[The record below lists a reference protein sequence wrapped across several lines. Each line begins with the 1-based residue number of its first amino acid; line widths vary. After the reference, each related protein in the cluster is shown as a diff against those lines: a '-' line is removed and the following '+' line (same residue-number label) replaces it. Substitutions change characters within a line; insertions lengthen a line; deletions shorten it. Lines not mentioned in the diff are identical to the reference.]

1 MGGAQQI
8 TALYFHFAAL
18 MKTCELNLIRRY
30 IFYNRT
36 DGNSI
41 IGNLY

>member
-1 MGGAQQI
+1 MGVAHQI
-8 TALYFHFAAL
+8 TGLYFHF